1 MSVSKGDHFSQPQA
15 KSLVPCLVLIDGL
28 DVVAKKRENAQK
40 DMEVRNTYVVL
51 CSYSVFHLLDSSRCE

>member
-1 MSVSKGDHFSQPQA
+1 M
-15 KSLVPCLVLIDGL
+15 PCLVLIDGL